1 MKALA
6 YLHALMFSPANYLRF
21 LATFLML
28 SVAGLSHAQIV
39 KSELLNGDFSI
50 PLDGNWT
57 IFGNQPRWDGPDG
70 GRMVFNCTGQAGSSG
85 GVWQMLSV
93 VPGQV
98 YVFRADALPLE
109 KFGGARGQLSIE
121 WKNAAGEEIER
132 TWGPSWDDPVVFNG
146 RPLQEMTATA
156 PEGASTASF
165 VITVFEGNAGGK
177 GGFKIDNVEVVSR

>member
-1 MKALA
+1 
-6 YLHALMFSPANYLRF
+6 MFPHFHHRRF
-21 LATFLML
+21 FFILLVLTLTVFA
-28 SVAGLSHAQIV
+28 HAQIV

-70 GRMVFNCTGQAGSSG
+70 GRMVFDCTGQAGSKG

-132 TWGPSWDDPVVFNG
+132 TWGPSWDDPIAFNS
-146 RPLQEMTATA
+146 RPRQEMTATA
-156 PEGASTASF
+156 PTGATTASF
-165 VITVFEGNAGGK
+165 VITIFEDDSGGV
-177 GGFKIDNVEVVSR
+177 GAFTIDNVEVLSR

>member
-1 MKALA
+1 LHYFKLMICLKNCRRLFLLLITVFSAAL
-6 YLHALMFSPANYLRF
+6 
-21 LATFLML
+21 
-28 SVAGLSHAQIV
+28 VHAQIA

-50 PLDGNWT
+50 PLEGNWT
-57 IFGNQPRWDGPDG
+57 IFGNQPRWDNANG
-70 GRMVFNCTGQAGSSG
+70 GHMVFGCTGQADSIG
-85 GVWQMLSV
+85 GIWQMLHV
-93 VPGQV
+93 VPKQV
-98 YVFRADALPLE
+98 YVFRAEALPLE
-109 KFGGARGQLSIE
+109 NFGDARGQLSIE

-165 VITVFEGNAGGK
+165 VITMFEGNAGGK